1 MGENSNDTCKI
12 LLIGESGV
20 GKTSIISQYVEETFK
35 EDQETSAGAS
45 FSTKKLELKNGN
57 LVTLEIWDTAGQEK
71 FRALTQLFYKE
82 SSAAILV
89 YDITRKDSFE
99 QIKEYWFNQVKEK
112 SPNNVIIALAA
123 NKIDLFENEEVE
135 EKIARDFANEIGAI
149 FMMTSAKNKDGID
162 ELFDIIAN
170 KIFKCSGD
178 DDNGDGNTID
188 RIKEIRGKSVKISNN
203 KNFDNNSGK
212 KKKGYY

>member
-57 LVTLEIWDTAGQEK
+57 IGTLEIWDTAGQEK
-71 FRALTQLFYKE
+71 FRSLTQLFYKE
-82 SSAAILV
+82 ASAAILV

-178 DDNGDGNTID
+178 DDNGEGNTID

-212 KKKGYY
+212 KKKGCC

>member
-188 RIKEIRGKSVKISNN
+188 RIKEIRGKSVKISEN
-203 KNFDNNSGK
+203 KHFDNNNGK
-212 KKKGYY
+212 KKKGCC

>member
-45 FSTKKLELKNGN
+45 FSTKKLNLKNGN
-57 LVTLEIWDTAGQEK
+57 QITLEIWDTAGQEK

-212 KKKGYY
+212 KKKGCC

>member
-188 RIKEIRGKSVKISNN
+188 RIKEIRGKSIKISNN

-212 KKKGYY
+212 KKKGCC

>member
-212 KKKGYY
+212 KKKGCC

>member
-178 DDNGDGNTID
+178 DDNGEGNTID

-212 KKKGYY
+212 KKKGCC

>member
-1 MGENSNDTCKI
+1 MYNESNTIKVI
-12 LLIGESGV
+12 LLGEAGT
-20 GKTSIISQYVEETFK
+20 GKTNLINACCNVQFNPNSSSNLT
-35 EDQETSAGAS
+35 AS
-45 FSTKKLELKNGN
+45 FSEKKIEINKTQYNLK
-57 LVTLEIWDTAGQEK
+57 IWDTAGQEK

-149 FMMTSAKNKDGID
+149 FMMPSAKNKDGID

-212 KKKGYY
+212 KKKGCC

>member
-170 KIFKCSGD
+170 KILVRLYKFVTY
-178 DDNGDGNTID
+178 NY
-188 RIKEIRGKSVKISNN
+188 
-203 KNFDNNSGK
+203 NFITYNYNIIT
-212 KKKGYY
+212 YNYNFITYIL

>member
-20 GKTSIISQYVEETFK
+20 GKTSIINQYIEETFK

-212 KKKGYY
+212 KKKGCC

>member
-12 LLIGESGV
+12 LLIGESVV

-212 KKKGYY
+212 KKKGCC